1 MARAEIATW
10 LSLDRYAEI
19 MGIHPMWFNQCYHP
33 TLAPIGNCDNV
44 FFQHAWQR
52 ADAAGREDIAI
63 AIHDAE
69 RKIADYLGYPLIP
82 DWITDERRNT
92 VKPYRPELRAAGLAV
107 NVAGFNKS
115 VMARW
120 GWIRSGGVRAKT
132 LITAVLYNQIAPPSF
147 GYVDLDGDGFAESV
161 ELRIATPT
169 FDLCEVRLYLA
180 DPLSGNFSLDQN
192 EIRPIRR
199 VYSSG
204 GITTFVFSKWQ
215 TLTVNEGEQLKPEAI
230 DITGTVD
237 SQGNPLFAT
246 QIEAWRVR
254 NDPQTQVSFLW
265 ELPQCS
271 TCGGSGCTACQLG
284 TQTGCLTVRDTRRG
298 VVTYEPATWNA
309 DDSAFDTEA
318 WAEERDPDRL
328 RLYYYAGW
336 RDESL
341 TCPATQMDKE
351 LERAVAY
358 YATALMD
365 RNLCGCGN
373 VAQFAQH
380 WRDDLAMSNAGRSYQ
395 NGARVIDNPFG
406 STRGALY
413 AWDVVN
419 QDGRR
424 IAREPS

>member
-1 MARAEIATW
+1 MARASTVTW

-33 TLAPIGNCDNV
+33 TLAPVGNCDNI
-44 FFQHAWQR
+44 FYQYAWQR
-52 ADAAGREDIAI
+52 SDAAGREDIAI

-92 VKPYRPELRAAGLAV
+92 VKPYRPELRTAWPVV
-107 NVAGFNKS
+107 NVAGYNKS
-115 VMARW
+115 VMTRW

-132 LITAVLYNQIAPPSF
+132 QIAAATPGGFPLIVFAYS
-147 GYVDLDGDGFAESV
+147 DADGDGFNETVTATF
-161 ELRIATPT
+161 TPT
-169 FDLCEVRLYLA
+169 QTGIESCDVRFY
-180 DPLSGNFSLDQN
+180 FSNTNGDDAY
-192 EIRPIRR
+192 EIRPIT
-199 VYSSG
+199 VSQSG
-204 GITTFVFSKWQ
+204 GNFTVTYKVWQ
-215 TLTVNEGEQLKPEAI
+215 TLSYLLSDQLQPSAI
-230 DITGTVD
+230 SLPDLSKV
-237 SQGNPLFAT
+237 LVA
-246 QIEAWRVR
+246 EAWWVR

-271 TCGGSGCTACQLG
+271 TCGGGGCTACQLG

-298 VVTYEPATWNA
+298 VVTYEPATWDA
-309 DDSAFDTEA
+309 ASESFDA
-318 WAEERDPDRL
+318 AGWAEERDPDRL

-341 TCPATQMDKE
+341 TCPATQMDKQ

-380 WRDDLAMSNAGRSYQ
+380 WRDDLAMSNAARSYQ
-395 NGARVIDNPFG
+395 NGARVLDSPFG

-413 AWDVVN
+413 AWDVCN

-424 IAREPS
+424 IVREPS